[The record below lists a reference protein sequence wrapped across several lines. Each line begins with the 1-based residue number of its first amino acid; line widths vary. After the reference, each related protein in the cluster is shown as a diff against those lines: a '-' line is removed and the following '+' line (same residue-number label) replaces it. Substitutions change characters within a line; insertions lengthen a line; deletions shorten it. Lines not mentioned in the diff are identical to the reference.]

1 MFFNPHYFKLSLC
14 YYFSFRVFPLIVA
27 VRSCL
32 WHFVWNRGLESRLR
46 EARVC
51 KQEKK
56 KEELIDVT
64 LYFEIAPSMIL
75 TGCKNLNSFSDK
87 TDSRD
92 PASNTSVPLGR
103 HAARRVHSTVICPSH
118 NRNGSEPQE
127 RNPPRLVDANKL
139 WEMKVCNLEER
150 PSSNFKPKHP
160 SLPLGQRGMQ
170 TKGEQ
175 TCISGGP
182 FVYVS
187 VKVGRFPQ
195 MWT

>member
-1 MFFNPHYFKLSLC
+1 MLLLLISGLSSNRCSKVL
-14 YYFSFRVFPLIVA
+14 PLA
-27 VRSCL
+27 FCL
-32 WHFVWNRGLESRLR
+32 EPGTRKPITRGPSLQTR
-46 EARVC
+46 E
-51 KQEKK
+51 E
-56 KEELIDVT
+56 EELIDVT
-64 LYFEIAPSMIL
+64 LYFEIAPRMIL

-92 PASNTSVPLGR
+92 PASNTSVPFGR
-103 HAARRVHSTVICPSH
+103 RAARRVYSTVICPSH

-160 SLPLGQRGMQ
+160 IIGLPLGQRGMQ

-175 TCISGGP
+175 TCISGGAFCLRERESGP
-182 FVYVS
+182 VPANVD
-187 VKVGRFPQ
+187 VRLL
-195 MWT
+195 